1 MNYDELA
8 DLLASSAPVGD
19 GRLETAGIDE
29 AEKPRKVKKEKKHK
43 KSKRNKHKRPRE
55 ESREDSSDD
64 ERVKSKYVL
73 DAAESGDSDDNDELS
88 DDDFVADDEE
98 VEDVEE
104 MDYSKRPKR
113 TLFSEGNDGKSDE
126 ELARYYEEASRHYR
140 KHGDGEEA
148 LLTQGELSSRRLA
161 SQLLPRENDPKV
173 FAVKCRPRMARV
185 LVTRIVNKCYAYR
198 VGRNFEQKKVDLG
211 IISVFALDHVK
222 EYIYVEA
229 SRKRFVENAINGLD
243 GVFRFNIAVVDP
255 KELLQTMETRP
266 STQKVHVGDFV
277 RLRQRFYRGDLA
289 QVTALHQDDV
299 HITCKVVPREDFVQ
313 KPFNKATKRMPP
325 RFFAPRLA
333 IGVRETENAYVWG
346 DLHFDR
352 EGYLLK
358 SVSIRMVVSGP
369 QLEPPTTEELARF
382 YNNQRDRVERA
393 IKTAEAAAVLPPIS
407 IGDSVRVT
415 AGQLRNT
422 LGVVEN
428 IFTNTNTA
436 VLTCAVPGRPQ
447 PIKVQV
453 ELSACTKHFAEGVHV
468 VVERGE
474 HAGESGTVV
483 KSWGSIVLLFPDRAA
498 AGAELKVEANDCH
511 QSKLGSISTH
521 TNGVWQLFDL
531 VSSTEAN
538 CVGCI
543 VRLNRN
549 DVDVLTE
556 NNDVRTLS
564 YAQVKAVSRDTRQ
577 TTDRRKNT
585 LSRGAEVHI
594 EKHPTTPIGL
604 EGQTGRIEHIFHR
617 TLFVRC
623 RASPLHANMVALD
636 TECVL
641 LLGGRKTDRRVAPTL
656 QAPTA
661 TGAGQYGAAATRMAA
676 AQSRDS
682 ELWDESSVMDV
693 NYSPI

>member
-1 MNYDELA
+1 MAAEEVNYDELA
-8 DLLASSAPVGD
+8 DLLASNALLGD
-19 GRLETAGIDE
+19 ERHDTGDADHVERPRRERKGR
-29 AEKPRKVKKEKKHK
+29 KEKKHK
-43 KSKRNKHKRPRE
+43 KKR
-55 ESREDSSDD
+55 SRDEDDGASSNDG
-64 ERVKSKYVL
+64 RVKSKYVL
-73 DAAESGDSDDNDELS
+73 DAAESGDSDNEGELS
-88 DDDFVADDEE
+88 DEDFVASDEE
-98 VEDVEE
+98 VEDV
-104 MDYSKRPKR
+104 DYGARPKQY
-113 TLFSEGNDGKSDE
+113 LFHEGDDRQSVD
-126 ELARYYEEASRHYR
+126 ELARYYEEADRHYR
-140 KHGDGEEA
+140 KHGDTDDA
-148 LLTQGELSSRRLA
+148 VLTQGDLSSRRLA
-161 SQLLPRENDPKV
+161 SQFLPREDDPKV
-173 FAVKCRPRMARV
+173 FAVKCRPRMSRV

-198 VGRNFEQKKVDLG
+198 VGHNYERKKVDLG

-229 SRKRFVENAINGLD
+229 SRKRFVENVLNGLD

-266 STQKVHVGDFV
+266 STQKVRIGDFV

-289 QVTALHQDDV
+289 QVTALHPDGA

-313 KPFNKATKRMPP
+313 KPFNKPTKRLPP

-333 IGVRETENAYVWG
+333 VGVREMANSYVWG

-358 SVSIRMVVSGP
+358 SVSTRMVVSGT
-369 QLEPPTTEELARF
+369 QLEQPTTEELARF
-382 YNNQRDRVERA
+382 YNHHRDKVERA
-393 IKTAEAAAVLPPIS
+393 IKVAEAAAQVPPVS

-415 AGQLRNT
+415 SGQLRNT

-436 VLTCAVPGRPQ
+436 VLTCAVPGRAQ

-453 ELSACTKHFAEGVHV
+453 ELTACTKHFSEGAHV
-468 VVERGE
+468 VVEHGE

-483 KSWGSIVLLFPDRAA
+483 KSWGSVVLLFPDRAA
-498 AGAELKVEANDCH
+498 VGAELKVEANDCH
-511 QSKLGSISTH
+511 QSKLGSVSTH

-564 YAQVKAVSRDTRQ
+564 YAQVKAVGRDARQ
-577 TTDRRKNT
+577 TTDRRMNI
-585 LSRGAEVHI
+585 LSRGAEVYI
-594 EKHPTTPIGL
+594 EKHPMTPIGL
-604 EGQTGRIEHIFHR
+604 EGQTGRIEHVFHR

-636 TECVL
+636 AGCVL
-641 LLGGRKTDRRVAPTL
+641 LLGGRKTNRRVAPT
-656 QAPTA
+656 QRAPA
-661 TGAGQYGAAATRMAA
+661 VMNAGQYGAAVARLPAG
-676 AQSRDS
+676 QSRDS
-682 ELWDESSVMDV
+682 EVWDESSVMDA
-693 NYSPI
+693 NFSPL